1 MSNIFEAFE
10 KIAEKKIREAMDNGE
25 FDDLPGK
32 GKPLQLEDDRHIAQ
46 DIRLAHKI
54 LKNANCLPPELE
66 LRKEILTMEELL
78 DGVRDTK
85 EKYRQIKKLNYL
97 IMKLNM
103 SRRGSLDLEKHQ
115 VYYDRLV
122 EQDGEKGQGGLNG
135 KLAQADK
142 DRAAIKGP
150 TTLISCGPAVLWKYT
165 ICRVRMNE
173 SWHRGRSYPTGP
185 IDPWQN
191 SYGS

>member
-1 MSNIFEAFE
+1 MSNIFESFE

-85 EKYRQIKKLNYL
+85 EKYRQIKRLNYL

-103 SRRGSLDLEKHQ
+103 SRRGSMDLEKHQ
-115 VYYDRLV
+115 LYYDRLV
-122 EQDGEKGQGGLNG
+122 DKMG
-135 KLAQADK
+135 KKDKAD
-142 DRAAIKGP
+142 
-150 TTLISCGPAVLWKYT
+150 
-165 ICRVRMNE
+165 
-173 SWHRGRSYPTGP
+173 
-185 IDPWQN
+185 
-191 SYGS
+191 